1 MTSDKILIRHITLE
15 RAGTFVPGVREVGV
29 TGQEAEDVDVTGVN
43 STQRETRTAIPAP
56 GRIEGTLFYDPNNPV
71 HKLLEGDLESGN
83 PQTFSLRLKGTVED
97 GKYTGDARTVAT
109 ESVTIT
115 AASGNNKARISSSA
129 VAEKVVP
136 GDYVLHGTRTLA
148 IVDSING
155 ASIFLNPEGSTPVAA
170 IGTETELTFKR
181 PAIKFE
187 YQGRVSSFSVD
198 SGEHSAPLTA
208 SFAITVDGSPT
219 KNYGTPDL

>member
-1 MTSDKILIRHITLE
+1 MTSDKVLIRHITLE

-71 HKLLEGDLESGN
+71 HKDLEGDLESGN

-109 ESVTIT
+109 ESVAVA
-115 AASGNNKARISSSA
+115 AASGNTKAKITSSA

-136 GDYVLHGTRTLA
+136 GDYVLNGTRTIA
-148 IVDSING
+148 IVSSVNW
-155 ASIFLNPEGSTPVAA
+155 SMVFLDPEGNTPVAA
-170 IGTETELTFKR
+170 IGTATSLAFKR
-181 PAIKFE
+181 PAIKFD

-208 SFAITVDGSPT
+208 SFAITIDGAPT
-219 KNYGTPDL
+219 KNFGTPDL

>member
-129 VAEKVVP
+129 VAEKVVS
-136 GDYVLHGTRTLA
+136 GDYVLNGTRTLA